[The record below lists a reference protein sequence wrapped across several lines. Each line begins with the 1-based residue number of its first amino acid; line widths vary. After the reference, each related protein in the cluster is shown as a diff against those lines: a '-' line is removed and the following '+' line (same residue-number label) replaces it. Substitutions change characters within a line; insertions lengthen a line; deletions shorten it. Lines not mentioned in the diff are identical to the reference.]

1 MQNYRALSLIKT
13 RFVPKLLKC
22 SNCCKANSFS
32 FLEIRMK
39 KMTRRGFTLVEL
51 LVVIAIIGVLVALL
65 LPAVQAAREAARRSS
80 CGNNLKQLGLG
91 LHNHHDTFLRFPV
104 TRDIGGG
111 HHGRRNGFIQLLPFI
126 EEDNAYTNIKN
137 NLGPAPWNGNDIWRI
152 KIAPFECPS
161 SVAPSNFNNGQLTGL
176 NYRLCVGDSVR
187 QKDGQMATTR
197 GVFQRANALR
207 FRDITDG
214 TSNTVAMSER
224 IAMQAASKTN
234 TGGFS
239 GNGNP
244 TPNAG
249 TCAGAEST
257 GTLASSRIE
266 DSRWNDGRI
275 AYCAFHTILPPNAP
289 SCTDGSGN
297 IHDGNWVLISASS
310 LHPGGAQVQMADA
323 SVRFVS
329 ETIDSG
335 DPSLDYVTSG
345 VSPYGV
351 WGAMG
356 SRNGGEVVGEN

>member
-1 MQNYRALSLIKT
+1 
-13 RFVPKLLKC
+13 
-22 SNCCKANSFS
+22 
-32 FLEIRMK
+32 MK
-39 KMTRRGFTLVEL
+39 KVTRRGFTLVEL

-104 TRDIGGG
+104 TRNLPGSGVEN
-111 HHGRRNGFIQLLPFI
+111 RRSGFVQLLPFI
-126 EEDNAYTNIKN
+126 EMDNAYQNIKA
-137 NLGPAPWNGNDIWRI
+137 LPGRRPWQGHAIWRV
-152 KIAPFECPS
+152 KIPTYECPS
-161 SVAPSNFNNGQLTGL
+161 SVPPSDFNGGQVTGL
-176 NYRLCVGDSVR
+176 NYRFCVGDSVR
-187 QKDGQMATTR
+187 NHGQMTNTR
-197 GVFQRANALR
+197 GVFQRQNALR

-224 IAMQAASKTN
+224 IAMQTASKTN

-257 GTLASSRIE
+257 GTLANSRIE
-266 DSRWNDGRI
+266 NSRWQDGRI
-275 AYCAFHTILPPNAP
+275 SYCAFQTILPPNAP
-289 SCTDGSGN
+289 SCTDSSGN
-297 IHDGNWVLISASS
+297 IHDGQWVLISASS

-335 DPSLDYVTSG
+335 DPALDYVTSG

-356 SRNGGEVVGEN
+356 SRNGGETLGEF